1 MWSWF
6 EDLDTKNTMLQSE
19 FNLHISSGIYGVFLV
34 SNKFACGWCQRFVL
48 SYTYIFP
55 LRTQTVRL
63 IGLKCGPP
71 RVEPLLQAMV
81 GRCITLSDKQSR
93 PIAPPAPIN
102 NFFYSE
108 ILFKWKYVAKHI
120 KKMWNFYHKP
130 ILTSR
135 TWKKYQNHISAY
147 IMVKSVKP

>member
-1 MWSWF
+1 MDFFLFQTS
-6 EDLDTKNTMLQSE
+6 
-19 FNLHISSGIYGVFLV
+19 LHVDDV
-34 SNKFACGWCQRFVL
+34 SVL
-48 SYTYIFP
+48 SCPYTYIFP

-102 NFFYSE
+102 KFFYSE
-108 ILFKWKYVAKHI
+108 ILFK
-120 KKMWNFYHKP
+120 
-130 ILTSR
+130 
-135 TWKKYQNHISAY
+135 
-147 IMVKSVKP
+147 